1 MIRALYTAASGMNA
15 QQANIDNVAHNLA
28 NVNTAGFKKSRV
40 EFEDL
45 VYQQIKAPGTPTSQE
60 AEAPIGLEVGL
71 GTRAVATA
79 RNFSAGNLRSTGS
92 PLDMAIEGQGFFQ
105 VTLPGGETGYTR
117 AGALHLSGQGQLVTA
132 DGLLLEPQITIPP
145 NAMTVSVSKDG
156 IVSATVAGQTDPQQ
170 LGTIELAS
178 FQNAAGLQA
187 RGGNVFVATIA
198 SGDPATGIPG
208 SEGLGTIAQGFLED
222 SNVSVVEEMVN
233 MILGQRAY
241 EANSRVIRAADEMLQ
256 QVNNLHR

>member
-28 NVNTAGFKKSRV
+28 NVNTTGFKKARV

-60 AEAPIGLEVGL
+60 GEAPIGLEAGL
-71 GTRAVATA
+71 GARAVATA
-79 RNFSAGNLRSTGS
+79 RNFSAGNMRSTGT
-92 PLDMAIEGQGFFQ
+92 PMDIAIEGQGFFQ
-105 VTLPGGETGYTR
+105 ITLPGGETGYTR
-117 AGALHLSGQGQLVTA
+117 AGSFHLNGQGQIVTA
-132 DGLLLEPQITIPP
+132 EGYQLEPAITIP
-145 NAMTVSVSKDG
+145 AGATSVMISKDG
-156 IVSATVAGQTDPQQ
+156 IVSAVVAGTADPQQ
-170 LGTIELAS
+170 VGTIELAQ
-178 FQNAAGLQA
+178 FQNPAGMQA
-187 RGGNVFVATIA
+187 RGGNIYTATIA
-198 SGDPATGIPG
+198 SGDPATATPG
-208 SEGLGTIAQGFLED
+208 AEGLGTLAQGFLED

-256 QVNNLHR
+256 QINNLPA